1 MGKGN
6 EQQAMSD
13 SFVALVLLYGTM
25 RPVRS
30 MVEILAEG
38 KGPKE
43 TTL

>member
-13 SFVALVLLYGTM
+13 SFVALVRLYGTM
-25 RPVRS
+25 RPVGR
-30 MVEILAEG
+30 MVGILAEG
-38 KGPKE
+38 KGHKE